1 MFSPLTGKLPASSA
15 STNILAAL
23 QRPNDK
29 GVEPPSFSS
38 MLQQTNHAP
47 WREPGMPH
55 EVQKAREP
63 ARSEARAVERQPSPS
78 QPRADSPARPDE
90 PREAQ
95 KATTGREPERTS
107 QADDTA
113 SSASERAV
121 PSSDGAES
129 SADADEG
136 EAASAAA
143 SVAAAPASL
152 AELSAIIA
160 ALAGMHGNK
169 SAAEGM
175 PAETSP
181 AETTE
186 GSDGTL
192 AGIEAAIDKLPKQLQ
207 AAARALLGLPAE
219 QPTDTAE
226 AAPADPTAKT
236 PGLALQPGEEP
247 PKDAKAPTLA
257 SSAAQPASVAQL
269 ASATP
274 NQAQQVQQPAAM
286 ALGNGGEL
294 AAASALAQGARAARA
309 EAQPVQQLPVFT
321 PAGNKAWAED
331 VGNRLIWMANRSE
344 SRAELVL
351 TPPSLGKLG
360 VSIQVSGDQ
369 TTAQFVAA
377 TPAAREALEQA
388 MPRLRELMQQAG
400 INLGQTDVSTSPEQ
414 QARDNQG
421 DGRDGPRR
429 GGSPLPGA
437 TEVIERASSQS
448 LGSGLLG
455 LVDTFA

>member
-23 QRPNDK
+23 QRPNEK
-29 GVEPPSFSS
+29 GIEPPSFSS
-38 MLQQTNHAP
+38 MLQQTNHAS

-63 ARSEARAVERQPSPS
+63 ARSEARAVERQPSPA

-95 KATTGREPERTS
+95 KTTAGPGSERTS
-107 QADDTA
+107 QADNST
-113 SSASERAV
+113 SNASERAV

-136 EAASAAA
+136 EAASATA
-143 SVAAAPASL
+143 SAAAAPASL

-160 ALAGMHGNK
+160 ALAGMQGNTV
-169 SAAEGM
+169 AAEGI

-181 AETTE
+181 AEATE

-192 AGIEAAIDKLPKQLQ
+192 GGIEAAIDKLPKQLQ

-236 PGLALQPGEEP
+236 PALTLQPGEEP
-247 PKDAKAPTLA
+247 PKDAKAPTIA
-257 SSAAQPASVAQL
+257 ASAAQPASVAQL
-269 ASATP
+269 ASASQ
-274 NQAQQVQQPAAM
+274 NQTQQPAAM

-321 PAGNKAWAED
+321 PAGHKAWAED

-437 TEVIERASSQS
+437 TEGIERASSQS